1 MPARAAVRHS
11 SGSLCPAEPRDAHG
25 CWDAAAVLGC
35 CWTHSSGSRQT
46 DLTQGSAP
54 PRTKAGASPGNA
66 LHPPCTHH
74 REFWQNFPSPAW
86 CCHSSRDK
94 QTRRTPHCSQ
104 ESSLGGR
111 TPAQDAAPI
120 AAAGQVGT
128 GGSSPLL
135 EPPAPPGAKVAGSTQ
150 GFCSEEKAPSKGK
163 ETNKER
169 KKRLISRHR
178 LAPCRTPSQNPV
190 ISLPLAP
197 RSPGCCRQASSHLTC
212 HQAKCRLS
220 TNHRGSIAAG
230 KAERPEIRLPGR
242 AGRSWGLST
251 GHRCTPR
258 PPLRADPA
266 PDTHRAAPSAHRTPR
281 PRGDVPARTP
291 HVLPPAP
298 FGKSRPF
305 LCPPAHPSAGRDSQR
320 AAQYPN

>member
-1 MPARAAVRHS
+1 MAKFPFPSLVLPQLQGQTDQKDPALLP
-11 SGSLCPAEPRDAHG
+11 GEQPRRQNPSPGRCAHR
-25 CWDAAAVLGC
+25 C
-35 CWTHSSGSRQT
+35 CWAGWNRGL
-46 DLTQGSAP
+46 LTSA
-54 PRTKAGASPGNA
+54 G
-66 LHPPCTHH
+66 
-74 REFWQNFPSPAW
+74 
-86 CCHSSRDK
+86 
-94 QTRRTPHCSQ
+94 
-104 ESSLGGR
+104 
-111 TPAQDAAPI
+111 
-120 AAAGQVGT
+120 
-128 GGSSPLL
+128 
-135 EPPAPPGAKVAGSTQ
+135 APPGAKVAGSTQ